1 LKRREEEEG
10 LDEATVERQQREI
23 LTELDWRGFL
33 LPQNLDTSILFTR
46 TQLLQLIDRK
56 REIEEEIAEKK
67 RELDQDKATMARK
80 DKEIKVNDKIKAEK
94 KRAYDEKRMLRFG
107 NVIELEALEV
117 GGPSA
122 VVLEL

>member
-1 LKRREEEEG
+1 
-10 LDEATVERQQREI
+10 
-23 LTELDWRGFL
+23 
-33 LPQNLDTSILFTR
+33 LFTR

-56 REIEEEIAEKK
+56 REIEEETHEKR
-67 RELDQDKATMARK
+67 RELDADKAMMSRK
-80 DKEIKVNDKIKAEK
+80 DKEIKINDKIKAEK

-122 VVLEL
+122 VVLELQNKFAKTEKECFANTEEAAAKLNETQRELTD

>member
-1 LKRREEEEG
+1 
-10 LDEATVERQQREI
+10 
-23 LTELDWRGFL
+23 
-33 LPQNLDTSILFTR
+33 LPKDLSDSILFTR

-56 REIEEEIAEKK
+56 REIEEEITEKK
-67 RELDQDKATMARK
+67 RELEADKLTMGRK
-80 DKEIKVNDKIKAEK
+80 EKEIKQHDKIKAEK

>member
-1 LKRREEEEG
+1 MKRREEEEG